1 VRRVSDATIPPD
13 FPPPE
18 GTPRPLEGVRVLELA
33 QLVAAPTAA
42 ALLGYFGADVVKV
55 EEPGAGDP
63 LRTWRVTD
71 DAGTSFWWRSLA
83 RNKRCITLDLRR
95 DEGRDVARRLA
106 ARADVL
112 VESFRP
118 GTLERWGLGP
128 DVLFADNPRLVIA
141 RVSGFGQTGPY
152 AHRPGYAAIAE
163 AYGGLRHLTGFS
175 GEPPV
180 RANLSL
186 GDTLAGLHA
195 ALGVLL
201 ALRAREAT
209 GRGQVVDVALTES
222 VFAMLES
229 VIPDFA
235 GAGVVRGPSG
245 TTITG
250 VAPSDAYPT
259 RDGRRV
265 VIGANGESVFR
276 RLMRAIGREDLASD
290 PRLAGNAARV
300 AAQPEIDAAIT
311 HFTSAR
317 DVDAVLAALEAADV
331 PVGPI
336 HDAAAILRDPQFLA
350 RGLFERAEAEGVAY
364 TLPAMFPRLSE
375 TPGET
380 RFAGPAHGAHTREV
394 LREAGL
400 DDAAID
406 ALADGGVIAR

>member
-1 VRRVSDATIPPD
+1 VRGVNDAPNPPAAE
-13 FPPPE
+13 PPS
-18 GTPRPLEGVRVLELA
+18 TAPRPLDGVRVLELA

-95 DEGRDVARRLA
+95 AEGRDVARRLA

-128 DVLFADNPRLVIA
+128 DVLLADNPRLVVA

-152 AHRPGYAAIAE
+152 AHRPGYASIAE
-163 AYGGLRHLTGFS
+163 AYGGLRHLTGFP

-186 GDTLAGLHA
+186 GDSLAGLHA
-195 ALGVLL
+195 AFGVLL
-201 ALRAREAT
+201 ALRARDAT

-259 RDGRRV
+259 RDGRHV

-276 RLMRAIGREDLASD
+276 RLMHAIGRADLAAD
-290 PRLAGNAARV
+290 PGLAGNAARV
-300 AAQPEIDAAIT
+300 AAQREIDAAIT
-311 HFTSAR
+311 DFTSAR
-317 DVDAVLAALEAADV
+317 DVDAVLAALEAAEV

-336 HDAAAILRDPQFLA
+336 HDAAAMLHDPQFVA
-350 RGLFERAEAEGVAY
+350 RGLFERAESDGIAY
-364 TLPAMFPRLSE
+364 TLPAMFPRLTE
-375 TPGET
+375 TPGVT

-406 ALADGGVIAR
+406 ALAQAGVIAR

>member
-1 VRRVSDATIPPD
+1 
-13 FPPPE
+13 
-18 GTPRPLEGVRVLELA
+18 
-33 QLVAAPTAA
+33 
-42 ALLGYFGADVVKV
+42 
-55 EEPGAGDP
+55 
-63 LRTWRVTD
+63 VTD

-95 DEGRDVARRLA
+95 AEGRDVARRLA

-128 DVLFADNPRLVIA
+128 DVLLADNPRLVIA

-152 AHRPGYAAIAE
+152 AHRPGYASIAE
-163 AYGGLRHLTGFS
+163 AYGGLRHLTGFP

-186 GDTLAGLHA
+186 GDSLAGLHA
-195 ALGVLL
+195 AFGVLL
-201 ALRAREAT
+201 ALRARDAT

-229 VIPDFA
+229 VIPDVA

-276 RLMRAIGREDLASD
+276 RLMHAIGREDLGTD
-290 PRLAGNAARV
+290 PRLVGNAARV
-300 AAQPEIDAAIT
+300 AAQREIDAAIT
-311 HFTSAR
+311 DFTSAR
-317 DVDAVLAALEAADV
+317 DVDAVLAALEAAEV

-336 HDAAAILRDPQFLA
+336 HDAAAMLHDPQFVA
-350 RGLFERAEAEGVAY
+350 RGLFERAESEGVAY
-364 TLPAMFPRLSE
+364 TLPAMFPRLTE
-375 TPGET
+375 TPGAT

-406 ALADGGVIAR
+406 ALAQAGVIAR

>member
-1 VRRVSDATIPPD
+1 VRGVNDAPNPPAGE
-13 FPPPE
+13 PPSSA
-18 GTPRPLEGVRVLELA
+18 PRPLDGVRVLELA

-95 DEGRDVARRLA
+95 AEGRDVARRLA

-128 DVLFADNPRLVIA
+128 DVLLADNPRLVIA

-152 AHRPGYAAIAE
+152 AHRPGYASIAE
-163 AYGGLRHLTGFS
+163 AYGGLRHLTGFP

-186 GDTLAGLHA
+186 GDSLAGLHA

-201 ALRAREAT
+201 ALRARDAT

-276 RLMRAIGREDLASD
+276 RLMHAIGREDLGTDS
-290 PRLAGNAARV
+290 RLVGNAARV
-300 AAQPEIDAAIT
+300 AAQREIDAAIT
-311 HFTSAR
+311 DFTSAR
-317 DVDAVLAALEAADV
+317 DVNDVLAALEAAEV

-336 HDAAAILRDPQFLA
+336 HDAAAMLHDPQFVA
-350 RGLFERAEAEGVAY
+350 RGLFERAESEGVAY
-364 TLPAMFPRLSE
+364 TLPAMFPRLTE
-375 TPGET
+375 TPGAT

-406 ALADGGVIAR
+406 ALAKAGVIAR

>member
-1 VRRVSDATIPPD
+1 MRRVTDAPLPPD
-13 FPPPE
+13 SQSPA

-55 EEPGAGDP
+55 EEPAAGDP

-95 DEGRDVARRLA
+95 EEGRDVARRLA

-128 DVLFADNPRLVIA
+128 EVLLADNPRLVIA

-152 AHRPGYAAIAE
+152 AQRPGYASIAE
-163 AYGGLRHLTGFS
+163 AYGGLRHLTGFP

-195 ALGVLL
+195 AFGVVL
-201 ALRAREAT
+201 ALRARETT
-209 GRGQVVDVALTES
+209 GRGQIVDVALTES

-276 RLMRAIGREDLASD
+276 RLMRAIGREDLAAD
-290 PRLAGNAARV
+290 PRLEGNAARV
-300 AAQPEIDAAIT
+300 AAQAEIDAAIT
-311 HFTSAR
+311 AFTSTR

-336 HDAAAILRDPQFLA
+336 HDAAAMLRDPQFVA
-350 RGLFERAEAEGVAY
+350 RGLFERAEADGVAY
-364 TLPAMFPRLSE
+364 TLPAMFPRLTE
-375 TPGET
+375 TPGAT

-406 ALADGGVIAR
+406 ALADAGVIAR

>member
-1 VRRVSDATIPPD
+1 VRRVTDASAAS
-13 FPPPE
+13 
-18 GTPRPLEGVRVLELA
+18 PRPLEGVRVLELA

-55 EEPGAGDP
+55 EEPGTGDP
-63 LRTWRVTD
+63 LRTWRETD
-71 DAGTSFWWRSLA
+71 DAGTSYWWRSLA

-95 DEGRDVARRLA
+95 EEGRDVARRLA

-128 DVLFADNPRLVIA
+128 EALFADNPRLVIA

-163 AYGGLRHLTGFS
+163 AYGGLRHLTGFP

-186 GDTLAGLHA
+186 GDSVAGLHA
-195 ALGVLL
+195 AFGVLL
-201 ALRAREAT
+201 ALRARETT
-209 GRGQVVDVALTES
+209 GRGQIIDVALTES

-276 RLMRAIGREDLASD
+276 RLMRAIGRDDLAAD

-300 AAQPEIDAAIT
+300 AAQREIDAAIT
-311 HFTSAR
+311 AFTIAR
-317 DVDAVLAALEAADV
+317 DVVDVLAALEAADV

-336 HDAAAILRDPQFLA
+336 HDAAAIFHDPQFVA
-350 RGLFERAEAEGVAY
+350 RGLFERAESDGVAY
-364 TLPAMFPRLSE
+364 TLPAMFPRLTE
-375 TPGET
+375 TPGTT

-406 ALADGGVIAR
+406 ALEKSGVIAR

>member
-1 VRRVSDATIPPD
+1 VRRVTDAPLPPD
-13 FPPPE
+13 SQSPA

-55 EEPGAGDP
+55 EEPAAGDP

-95 DEGRDVARRLA
+95 EEGRDVARRLA

-128 DVLFADNPRLVIA
+128 EVLLADNPRLVIA

-152 AHRPGYAAIAE
+152 AQRPGYASIAE
-163 AYGGLRHLTGFS
+163 AYGGLRHLTGFP

-195 ALGVLL
+195 AFGVVL
-201 ALRAREAT
+201 ALRARETT
-209 GRGQVVDVALTES
+209 GRGQIVDVALTES

-276 RLMRAIGREDLASD
+276 RLMRAIGREDLAAD
-290 PRLAGNAARV
+290 PRLEGNAARV
-300 AAQPEIDAAIT
+300 AAQAEIDAAIT
-311 HFTSAR
+311 AFTSTR

-336 HDAAAILRDPQFLA
+336 HDAAAMLRDPQFVA
-350 RGLFERAEAEGVAY
+350 RGLFERAEADGVAY
-364 TLPAMFPRLSE
+364 TLPAMFPRLTE
-375 TPGET
+375 TPGAT

-406 ALADGGVIAR
+406 ALADAGVIAR

>member
-1 VRRVSDATIPPD
+1 MTGPT
-13 FPPPE
+13 PPP
-18 GTPRPLEGVRVLELA
+18 PALPAPLQGVRVLELA

-55 EEPGAGDP
+55 EEPRTGDP
-63 LRTWRVTD
+63 LRTWRETD
-71 DAGTSFWWRSLA
+71 DAGTSYWWRSLA
-83 RNKRCITLDLRR
+83 RNKRCVSLDLRR
-95 DEGRDVARRLA
+95 PEGRAIARRLA

-118 GTLERWGLGP
+118 GTLEAWGLGP
-128 DVLFADNPRLVIA
+128 EVLLADNPRLVVA

-152 AHRPGYAAIAE
+152 ARRPGYAAIAE
-163 AYGGLRHLTGFS
+163 AIGGLRHLTGFP

-201 ALRAREAT
+201 ALRVRDAT
-209 GRGQVVDVALTES
+209 GRGQVVDVALYES

-229 VIPDFA
+229 VIPDYA
-235 GAGVVRGPSG
+235 ARGVVRGPSG

-276 RLMRAIGREDLASD
+276 RLMRAIGRDDLADD
-290 PRLAGNAARV
+290 PGLAGNAARV
-300 AAQPEIDAAIT
+300 AAQPVIDAAICA
-311 HFTSAR
+311 FTAAR
-317 DVDAVLAALEAADV
+317 DAADVLAALEAAEV

-336 HDAAAILRDPQFLA
+336 HDAAAMLRDPHFAA
-350 RGLFERAEAEGVAY
+350 RGLFERAESDGVAY
-364 TLPAMFPRLSE
+364 TLPAMFPRLTE
-375 TPGET
+375 TPGQT
-380 RFAGPAHGAHTREV
+380 RWAGPARSAHTREV
-394 LREAGL
+394 LRELGL

-406 ALADGGVIAR
+406 ALAAAGVIAG